1 MSLASRPG
9 TRVVAWAGEDM
20 DVGAVSSGRAAV
32 QAAQAHEAEFER
44 QPILA
49 ARTGPAPLSSFS
61 RLPEQGDLLR
71 AALRE
76 RAVLLDLDPVLA
88 KPPAEDAAQT
98 GAPAALQATL
108 LREPEEAR
116 NRRDSSADRAA
127 DAEASAPLREA
138 RARAHF
144 SQAQAVLA
152 ESPED
157 LVVRFSDT

>member
-1 MSLASRPG
+1 VG
-9 TRVVAWAGEDM
+9 GIEDM
-20 DVGAVSSGRAAV
+20 DVGAVNSGRAAV

-61 RLPEQGDLLR
+61 RIPQQEELLR
-71 AALRE
+71 AALRG

-88 KPPAEDAAQT
+88 PAEDAGQT
-98 GAPAALQATL
+98 GAPAVLQATL

-116 NRRDSSADRAA
+116 SRRDSSPEPTA
-127 DAEASAPLREA
+127 DADASDPLREA

-157 LVVRFSDT
+157 LVARFSDT